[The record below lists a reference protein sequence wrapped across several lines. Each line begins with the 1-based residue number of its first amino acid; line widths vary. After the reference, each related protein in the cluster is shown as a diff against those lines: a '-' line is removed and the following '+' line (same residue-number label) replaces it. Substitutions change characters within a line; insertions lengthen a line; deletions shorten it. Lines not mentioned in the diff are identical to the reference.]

1 MRRRDYLVLAGG
13 SMTAAIA
20 GCSGNDDDGSDGG
33 STDGTTDD
41 TDQSDDGGETDDG
54 GQTDDGGEEQ
64 PAPAVFEVSNVSLGQ
79 ATVAAGASVELTAT
93 VTNTGEQS
101 ATKTVELRQAGNVVA
116 SQDVQLDGGGE
127 QTVTFEPDTDLELG
141 EYEFTL
147 LTEDSE
153 GTVTLTVAEGNFVV
167 ENLSPATAEVQ
178 IGEQLTISATVV
190 NDGPVEDTKDVELRI
205 DGGTLL
211 KQEVTL
217 AAGADQ
223 SVEFSGVDTS
233 GLSTDVEQHSVWT
246 PDDEATGVLTLL
258 PVETGPGTLQLNV
271 VDADGVAIGG
281 ASVTGDGI
289 DETTNSDGVLTL
301 ELEAGDYD
309 LTITSGELEAT
320 QTVTIEADETT
331 SATVELAASATGAV
345 SSFDGINSSGFT
357 AFAEDNESGA
367 RENGISFPPGDVI
380 INGDVSDGEWT
391 STNVEFKEL
400 TVSGFSVQVEAVNGF
415 SGTFDEEAGLM
426 TVEGELMVTVGGDQ
440 SFSYSIAATTGESG
454 ALTGSAD
461 FNSESGTATIVDNE
475 YTVNDSTDDAV
486 LNSVLGLPVE
496 EPGRAWIELAIDFDF
511 QRA

>member
-20 GCSGNDDDGSDGG
+20 GCSGNGDEGSDG
-33 STDGTTDD
+33 SSDDGAEDD
-41 TDQSDDGGETDDG
+41 TDQSGDGGETD
-54 GQTDDGGEEQ
+54 GGEEQQ
-64 PAPAVFEVSNVSLGQ
+64 PAPAVFEVSNVSVGQ
-79 ATVAAGASVELTAT
+79 TTVAAGASVELTAT
-93 VTNTGEQS
+93 ITNTGEQS
-101 ATKTVELRQAGNVVA
+101 ATKTVELRMAGNVVD
-116 SQDVQLDGGGE
+116 SQDVELEGGAE
-127 QTVTFEPDTDLELG
+127 QTVTFEPDTDLDLG

-147 LTEDSE
+147 LTEDSD
-153 GTVTLTVAEGNFVV
+153 GAATLTVAEGNFVV
-167 ENLSPATAEVQ
+167 ENLSPATAE
-178 IGEQLTISATVV
+178 LTIGDPLTVTATVI
-190 NDGPVEDTKDVELRI
+190 NDGPVEDTKTVELRI

-211 KQEVTL
+211 EQDTTL
-217 AAGADQ
+217 AAGANQ

-233 GLSTDVEQHSVWT
+233 NLSTDVEQHSVWT
-246 PDDEATGVLTLL
+246 PDDEATGVLSLL
-258 PVETGPGTLQLNV
+258 EAEGGTGTLELNV
-271 VDADGVAIGG
+271 VDADNVAIGG

-301 ELEAGDYD
+301 ELENGDYD
-309 LTITSGELEAT
+309 LTITSGELEET
-320 QTVTIEADETT
+320 RTVTIEADETT
-331 SATVELAASATGAV
+331 SVTVELVASATGAI
-345 SSFDGINSSGFT
+345 SSFEGINSSGFT
-357 AFAEDNESGA
+357 AFAEDTESDA

-400 TVSGFSVQVEAVNGF
+400 TVSGFSVQVEAINGF

-440 SFSYSIAATTGESG
+440 SFSYSIEATTDESG

-461 FNSESGTATIVDNE
+461 FSGESSGTATIVDNE
-475 YTVNDSTDDAV
+475 YTVNDTTDDAV

-496 EPGRAWIELAIDFDF
+496 EPGQAWIELSIDFDF

>member
-20 GCSGNDDDGSDGG
+20 GCSGNDDEDGSDGG
-33 STDGTTDD
+33 STDGTEDD
-41 TDQSDDGGETDDG
+41 TGGSGDGGETDDG
-54 GQTDDGGEEQ
+54 EEEQ

-93 VTNTGEQS
+93 ITNTGEQS

-127 QTVTFEPDTDLELG
+127 QTVTFEPDTNLDLG
-141 EYEFTL
+141 EYEFSL

-153 GTVTLTVAEGNFVV
+153 GTATLTVAEGNLIV
-167 ENLSPATAEVQ
+167 ENLSPATAE
-178 IGEQLTISATVV
+178 LTIGDPLTVTATVV

-223 SVEFSGVDTS
+223 SVEFSGIDTNN
-233 GLSTDVEQHSVWT
+233 LSTDVEQHSIWT
-246 PDDEATGVLTLL
+246 PDDEATGVLSLL
-258 PVETGPGTLQLNV
+258 PVETGPGTLRLNV

-281 ASVTGDGI
+281 ASVTGGGI
-289 DETTNSDGVLTL
+289 DETTNDDGI
-301 ELEAGDYD
+301 
-309 LTITSGELEAT
+309 LTIELDPGEYELTIVSGELEAT

-331 SATVELAASATGAV
+331 SATIELVASATGAV

-357 AFAEDNESGA
+357 AFAEDTESDA
-367 RENGISFPPGDVI
+367 RENGISFPPGDVT

-440 SFSYSIAATTGESG
+440 SFSYTIAATTGESG

-461 FNSESGTATIVDNE
+461 FSGESGTATIVDNE
-475 YTVNDSTDDAV
+475 YTVNDTTDDAV